1 MREREEIER
10 EIEERRE
17 SLVQN
22 IEELQGVV
30 RDKVQEVKDKVDVRK
45 RAREAFARGKE
56 EARAVVTRIERA
68 ARERPE
74 LVVAVAGGL
83 LLVAVGIKV
92 RRVRRRRRA
101 LTAGG

>member
-1 MREREEIER
+1 MREREEIEQ

-22 IEELQGVV
+22 IEELQAVV
-30 RDKVQEVKDKVDVRK
+30 RDKVQQVKDKVDVRK
-45 RAREAFARGKE
+45 RAREAFARGKQ
-56 EARAVVTRIERA
+56 EARAVAVRIEKT

-83 LLVAVGIKV
+83 LLIAVGMKV
-92 RRVRRRRRA
+92 RRVRRQRRA
-101 LTAGG
+101 PAGRR